1 MILPPSGDRIHFLSF
16 LILTPASA
24 GGFFIV
30 IIMVGDKLAIFHP
43 MQKKSK
49 GQKWITLAI
58 SMFMVVCARLE
69 RAT

>member
-1 MILPPSGDRIHFLSF
+1 MILPPSGDSINFLSF
-16 LILTPASA
+16 LISPASA

-49 GQKWITLAI
+49 GQKWTTLAI
-58 SMFMVVCARLE
+58 SVFLVVCARLE
-69 RAT
+69 LTTT